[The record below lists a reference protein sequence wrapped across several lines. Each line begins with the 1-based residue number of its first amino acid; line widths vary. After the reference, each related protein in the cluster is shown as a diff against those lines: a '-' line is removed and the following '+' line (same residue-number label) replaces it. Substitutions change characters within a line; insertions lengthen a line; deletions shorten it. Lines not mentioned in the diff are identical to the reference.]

1 MTIKGVLVLG
11 EFGYKNEG
19 YEFDNEF
26 GLVKI
31 NGLQRVFNF
40 KQSLLNKEFFI
51 IPIMNEFGM
60 NIESIN
66 DSFSINESYIN
77 SSSILVNNQYIK
89 DNELMSEL
97 NVTTSQFKIQVT
109 IPRIVDN
116 KGYFL
121 SNPLQKI
128 AKGYIDLLRYN
139 FKESYITK
147 NILQFK
153 NDRGDNNLFL
163 VHNLPNMIQFV
174 DEYQVLLKQNKGN
187 YQDIINESNEIVKS
201 YKDNKDEIL
210 KPLIEEEIHKRLF
223 FVTLADGKVSFEN
236 NAFNIEDYNKDN
248 IEDYQETILS
258 QTQMDIDLDMLI
270 FLCNLYYQTGVEAFE
285 VDTNKL
291 GQFAKLICMTPIK
304 DFSQVTYLD
313 TSGNVI
319 LAGKLTGINKSQ
331 AIASGNTLDLYDIT
345 ISPKMSSGFIAPAL
359 LTKNYIEGGK
369 KNKQATKDLKKTEK
383 LGRDKTT
390 FDTVK

>member
-19 YEFDNEF
+19 YLFDNKI

-31 NGLQRVFNF
+31 NGLQRTFNF
-40 KQSLLNKEFFI
+40 KKSLLNKEFFI

-77 SSSILVNNQYIK
+77 SSSILINNQYIK

-97 NVTTSQFKIQVT
+97 SVTTSQFKIQVT
-109 IPRIVDN
+109 IPRILDN

-153 NDRGDNNLFL
+153 NSRGDNNLFL
-163 VHNLPNMIQFV
+163 VHNLPNMIQFI
-174 DEYQVLLKQNKGN
+174 DEYQVELKQNKGS
-187 YQDIINESNEIVKS
+187 YQGIIKVSDSLIKF
-201 YKDNKDEIL
+201 YKNNKDEDI
-210 KPLIEEEIHKRLF
+210 PVESAYHKRLF
-223 FVTLADGKVSFEN
+223 FKELAELEISFEN
-236 NAFNIEDYNKDN
+236 NTFNIEDYNKDN

-258 QTQMDIDLDMLI
+258 QTQMDIDLDRLI
-270 FLCNLYYQTGVEAFE
+270 QLCNIYYQTGVEVYN

-291 GQFAKLICMTPIK
+291 GQFASLVCMTPIK

-319 LAGKLTGINKSQ
+319 LAGKLTGISKSQ

-369 KNKQATKDLKKTEK
+369 KNKKATKELKKTEK

-390 FDTVK
+390 FDTLK